1 MRRALLGQATSETDR
16 FDRSSGR
23 SARLTERKTLRLGFP
38 LTHGLQ
44 LRIAVGCADRD
55 PDEPVTTG
63 THLTSRIR
71 RTEHEVTRSERNL
84 FTLDEHR
91 SAAADYRVHL
101 FLAVSGVVVLRP
113 FPIRWKLK
121 PIDLELAHPKRRAN
135 PRTTPLGA
143 STSLASITLCAIRS
157 SVRLVTESLWPRA
170 IALVRRS
177 TLRPPSP
184 RAPM

>member
-44 LRIAVGCADRD
+44 LAIAAGCADPD

-71 RTEHEVTRSERNL
+71 RTEHEMTRSERNL
-84 FTLDEHR
+84 FTVDEHR
-91 SAAADYRVHL
+91 AAAADYRVHL

-121 PIDLELAHPKRRAN
+121 PIDLELAHPKRCAQPTKHAIGRLDVACVYHRMCH
-135 PRTTPLGA
+135 PILRSIGHRE
-143 STSLASITLCAIRS
+143 STITS
-157 SVRLVTESLWPRA
+157 D
-170 IALVRRS
+170 
-177 TLRPPSP
+177 RPCCIGS
-184 RAPM
+184 